1 MCKLRPVPLLSLC
14 PAAGGCVSCSEM
26 LCAFK
31 AHLNPRDRVSLRGL
45 WGKSAVL
52 GVCCHQGAAS
62 RENRGRVRG
71 EAWGGSRGLPR
82 LPRGRPLTA
91 PLIPSPRQPP
101 PAGHNAPHHSGSDVP
116 RGSVPPPPAAG
127 GCRGRAGPAGQV
139 SLCPSQAAARPVTSR
154 KPLNLSGRRDLVAS
168 SAHPG

>member
-62 RENRGRVRG
+62 RVRNVDEF
-71 EAWGGSRGLPR
+71 EARLGAGHVGSPASLGVGLLR
-82 LPRGRPLTA
+82 LLLFPA
-91 PLIPSPRQPP
+91 NPP

-127 GCRGRAGPAGQV
+127 GCCGRAGPAGQV
-139 SLCPSQAAARPVTSR
+139 SLCPSQAAARPGTSR